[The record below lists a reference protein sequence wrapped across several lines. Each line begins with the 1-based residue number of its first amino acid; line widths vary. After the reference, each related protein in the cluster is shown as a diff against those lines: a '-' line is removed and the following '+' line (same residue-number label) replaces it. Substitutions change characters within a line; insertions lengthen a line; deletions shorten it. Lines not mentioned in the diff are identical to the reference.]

1 MTQTDA
7 PKEET
12 SKVERRSFLKKA
24 SVGMAAGAVAA
35 PAIAQSAPSIKWRL
49 ASSFPKSLDTIFAA
63 AEVVA
68 QHVKA
73 ATGGKF
79 EIQIFAAGEL
89 VPGLGVLDAVKD
101 GTVECCHTAGYYF
114 IGKDP
119 TFAFDAAIPF
129 GLNSRQQ
136 NAWLWEGGGME
147 LLRDF
152 FKDYNI
158 YNIPCG
164 NTGTQMGGW
173 YRKELKTLADLK
185 GLKMR
190 IGGLG
195 GPVLARLGVVP
206 QQIAAGDIYPAL
218 EKGTIDAVEW
228 VGPYDDEKLGFNKVA
243 KYYYYPGFWEGSAQ
257 LSLYINQKKFQELPK
272 EYQQIL
278 EDACAYA
285 HLEMQAR
292 YDVKNVNALRR
303 LAAAGTQLRAFS
315 KEVMSAA
322 SKEAFAMYDEYSAKN
337 PKWKK
342 IYEPWKKFRNDELLW
357 FGVAEK
363 SFDDFVHSNPGG
375 KR

>member
-1 MTQTDA
+1 M
-7 PKEET
+7 
-12 SKVERRSFLKKA
+12 ERRSFLKKA
-24 SVGMAAGAVAA
+24 SVGVAAGAIAA
-35 PAIAQSAPSIKWRL
+35 PAIAQSAPTIKWRL

-63 AEVVA
+63 AEVVS
-68 QHVKA
+68 QHVKT

-101 GTVECCHTAGYYF
+101 GTVDCCHTAGYYF

-136 NAWLWEGGGME
+136 SAWLWEGGGME

-164 NTGTQMGGW
+164 NTGTQMAGW
-173 YRKELKTLADLK
+173 YRKEIKTLKDLQ

-195 GPVLARLGVVP
+195 GPMLAKLGVVP
-206 QQIAAGDIYPAL
+206 QQIAGGDIYPAL
-218 EKGTIDAVEW
+218 EKGTIDATEW

-257 LSLYINQKKFQELPK
+257 LSLYVNQKKYQELPK

-285 HLEMQAR
+285 HLEMQSR

-303 LAAAGTQLRAFS
+303 LVAAGTQLRPFS
-315 KEVMSAA
+315 KEIMTAA
-322 SKEAFAMYDEYSAKN
+322 SKAADELYNEYSAKN

-342 IYEPWKKFRNDELLW
+342 IYEPWRKFRDEELLW
-357 FGVAEK
+357 FRVAEK
-363 SFDDFVHSNPGG
+363 SFDDFMHAQQSG

>member
-1 MTQTDA
+1 M
-7 PKEET
+7 
-12 SKVERRSFLKKA
+12 ERRSFLKKA
-24 SVGMAAGAVAA
+24 SVGLAAGAVAA
-35 PAIAQSAPSIKWRL
+35 PAVAQTAPTIKWRL
-49 ASSFPKSLDTIFAA
+49 ASSFPKSLDTIFGA

-68 QHVKA
+68 QHVKT

-79 EIQIFAAGEL
+79 EIQIFAAGEV
-89 VPGLGVLDAVKD
+89 VPALGVVDAVKD
-101 GTVECCHTAGYYF
+101 GTVDCCHTAGYYF

-136 NAWLWEGGGME
+136 NAWLWEGGGMD
-147 LLRDF
+147 LLREF

-158 YNIPCG
+158 HNIPCG

-173 YRKELKTLADLK
+173 YRKEVKTLKDLE

-195 GPVLARLGVVP
+195 GPVLAKLGVVP
-206 QQIAAGDIYPAL
+206 QQIAGGDIYPAL
-218 EKGTIDAVEW
+218 EKGTIDATEW

-257 LSLYINQKKFQELPK
+257 LSLYVNQKKYQELPK
-272 EYQQIL
+272 EYQQAL

-303 LAAAGTQLRAFS
+303 LVAAGTQLRPFS
-315 KEVMSAA
+315 KEIMTAA
-322 SKEAFAMYDEYSAKN
+322 SKAAFTLYDEYSAKN

-342 IYEPWKKFRNDELLW
+342 IYDQWKKFRDDELLW
-357 FGVAEK
+357 FRVAEK
-363 SFDDFVHSNPGG
+363 SFDDFVHSIQSS
-375 KR
+375 RR

>member
-1 MTQTDA
+1 M
-7 PKEET
+7 
-12 SKVERRSFLKKA
+12 ERRSFLKKA

-35 PAIAQSAPSIKWRL
+35 PAIAQSAPTIKWRL

-79 EIQIFAAGEL
+79 DIQIFAAGEL

-158 YNIPCG
+158 HNIPCG

-292 YDVKNVNALRR
+292 YDIKNVNALRR

-322 SKEAFAMYDEYSAKN
+322 NKEAFAMYDEYSAKN

-342 IYEPWKKFRNDELLW
+342 IYEPWKKFRDDELLW

-363 SFDDFVHSNPGG
+363 SFDDFVHSTRGG